1 MIRLLT
7 FLRAVALTVTL
18 AAAAAGFAWAVVH
31 ELRLDE
37 EFAQAQQSPPR

>member
-7 FLRAVALTVTL
+7 LLRAVALTVTL
-18 AAAAAGFAWAVVH
+18 AAAAGFAWAVVH